1 MKKEKKDDHR
11 MVVWRRKEADGQYKK
26 KKRKNNS
33 LPDPEKRNILT
44 MGRYSYL
51 AIAFFQHP
59 TPNRLH
65 VIYFLTWPRSPNVA
79 GHCPIVSSTKNS
91 FATYILESEMYVY
104 LTVTQ
109 SVFHLSHFFVNT
121 ISTMRLTTFWTLE
134 QVASLHGFLNAI
146 II

>member
-11 MVVWRRKEADGQYKK
+11 LVVGRRKEADGQHKK

-59 TPNRLH
+59 TSNRLH
-65 VIYFLTWPRSPNVA
+65 AIYFLTWPRSPNVA